1 MIYFT
6 ILRYKLRSGSMR
18 LCCQK
23 MLKNTIFAAYLVLVH
38 CAVKLARRY
47 SQGCIGGRGPLLY
60 NFFIYILRQCTS
72 SYFAPLF
79 SHFYECLCSDS
90 ECDVINRGVGTPG
103 PGTVGML
110 WYCGT
115 VGGSVNKELANQQNL
130 FALHTGTSVQQVP
143 YRVRTSLPSDAGSVL
158 FYTAPDIAVFIFV
171 DISGFGSRPSSDSD
185 PGTGKLSFLKG
196 GLILSFFD
204 QFVSK
209 IVVCVFLPMP

>member
-1 MIYFT
+1 M
-6 ILRYKLRSGSMR
+6 
-18 LCCQK
+18 
-23 MLKNTIFAAYLVLVH
+23 
-38 CAVKLARRY
+38 
-47 SQGCIGGRGPLLY
+47 
-60 NFFIYILRQCTS
+60 
-72 SYFAPLF
+72 
-79 SHFYECLCSDS
+79 CSDS

-115 VGGSVNKELANQQNL
+115 VGGSLNKELAKSIC
-130 FALHTGTSVQQVP
+130 FAYRYLCTVGTIP
-143 YRVRTSLPSDAGSVL
+143 GTVRTPLPSDAGSVL

-185 PGTGKLSFLKG
+185 PGTGKLSFLKCE
-196 GLILSFFD
+196 LILSFFD